1 MTKILWNVGTGKFGT
16 GNVGMAALFF
26 VGMVACGNAAT
37 INLKTHADASITE
50 NGLGVGSAV
59 SGGNGTGTSSINVR
73 WNFANGMDRNEWGAY
88 KFDLSTIANK
98 SQVQGVSFNTYMQ
111 RANTNNS
118 GKNLHLYA
126 ITPGSTGED
135 WPEATTKY
143 DTMPGFTFDMN
154 AVTNVLAVGTTITDL
169 GTFQLPAS
177 PALDAERALATVS
190 PLLAGVDVLTPL
202 VQSMGSNNLLTI
214 LVTFQNSSNGT
225 WNTITRE
232 ATQSATVG
240 LGTFPAGHF
249 ASFLSLGVVPE
260 PSSLALLLSL
270 VGAGAVA
277 LRRR

>member
-1 MTKILWNVGTGKFGT
+1 MMKALRNVSVVAVLLMG
-16 GNVGMAALFF
+16 VAA
-26 VGMVACGNAAT
+26 CCQAAT
-37 INLKTHADASITE
+37 INIKTHADASITE

-59 SGGNGTGTSSINVR
+59 AGGNGTSSGSINVR

-98 SQVQGVSFNTYMQ
+98 SQVQGVSFNTYMH
-111 RANTNNS
+111 RGNTNNS

-126 ITPGSTGED
+126 ITPGSVGED
-135 WPEATTKY
+135 WAEATTTY
-143 DTMPGFTFDMN
+143 ATMPGFTFDMN
-154 AVTNVLAVGTTITDL
+154 ALTNVLAVGTTITDL

-202 VQSMGSNNLLTI
+202 VQSMGANNLLTI

-232 ATQSATVG
+232 ATQSVTAG
-240 LGTFPAGHF
+240 LGTFAPGDF
-249 ASFLSLGVVPE
+249 ASFVSLKVVPE
-260 PSSLALLLSL
+260 PSSLVLMLSL
-270 VGAGAVA
+270 AAVGVAG
-277 LRRR
+277 LRKR

>member
-1 MTKILWNVGTGKFGT
+1 MTKILWNVGSVAFLAFG
-16 GNVGMAALFF
+16 
-26 VGMVACGNAAT
+26 VATCCQAAT
-37 INLKTHADASITE
+37 INVKTHADASITE

-59 SGGNGTGTSSINVR
+59 SGGNGTSTGSINVR

-98 SQVQGVSFNTYMQ
+98 SQVQGVSFNTYLH
-111 RANTNNS
+111 RGNTNNS

-126 ITPGSTGED
+126 ITPGSAGED
-135 WPEATTKY
+135 WAEAGTTY
-143 DTMPGFTFDMN
+143 ATMPGFTFDMN
-154 AVTNVLAVGTTITDL
+154 ALTNVLAVGTTITDL

-202 VQSMGSNNLLTI
+202 VQSMGASNLLTI

-232 ATQSATVG
+232 ATQSATAG
-240 LGTFPAGHF
+240 LGTFTAGDF
-249 ASFLSLGVVPE
+249 ASFVSLNVVPE
-260 PSSLALLLSL
+260 PSALALLLSL
-270 VGAGAVA
+270 VGTGAVA
-277 LRRR
+277 LRR